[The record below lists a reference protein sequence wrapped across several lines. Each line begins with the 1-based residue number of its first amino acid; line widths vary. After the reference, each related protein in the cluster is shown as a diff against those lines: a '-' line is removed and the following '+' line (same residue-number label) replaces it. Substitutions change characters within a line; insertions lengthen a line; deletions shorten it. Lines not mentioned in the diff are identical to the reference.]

1 MSACAGVSSRPRCGP
16 ASYFRD
22 IAAAPAKQFQAH
34 RDDLK
39 AEARRDFP
47 DEVFV
52 RLVVKLSH
60 FTIFGVNQMVMQFP
74 FGGLVASA
82 AVAEIVALQDAS
94 SFEQPDGSINR
105 GDRDVTIQR
114 DSSPIQFFNVGVI
127 RRFGEYEGDDSALP
141 GQAQP
146 LFGT

>member
-1 MSACAGVSSRPRCGP
+1 MSACAGVGSRPRCGP

-22 IAAAPAKQFQAH
+22 ISAAPAEQFQAH
-34 RDDLK
+34 RDQLK
-39 AEARRDFP
+39 AESRRDFL

-52 RLVVKLSH
+52 RLVVKLDH
-60 FTIFGVNQMVMQFP
+60 FSIFDVNQMVMQSP
-74 FGGLVASA
+74 LGGLVPSTT
-82 AVAEIVALQDAS
+82 VAEIVALEDAS
-94 SFEQPDGSINR
+94 SFEQSDGSINR